1 MDTVKNTNG
10 NNSIISITELKQ
22 DDLEDYLKVDFDS
35 FYEKIKLAFG
45 NDKEAALN
53 IMRTEI
59 SENINNNRHY
69 TAMIENKIIGIIEI
83 VSNENIKTYIRD
95 LRTYVKYLGFFKGL
109 RAFIISL
116 FENPRLN
123 SKTVYI
129 DTVAVG
135 PAHRR
140 KGVAEKMLT
149 FIENLARENGKKALT
164 LWVAA
169 KNNNALNLYRKFGFT
184 VSSKKSSWI
193 AKRYTGYRDWLY
205 MKKEIS

>member
-1 MDTVKNTNG
+1 MDTAKNTNSD
-10 NNSIISITELKQ
+10 NSIISITELKQ
-22 DDLEDYLKVDFDS
+22 DNLEDYLSVDFDS

-59 SENINNNRHY
+59 AGNINNNRHY
-69 TAMIENKIIGIIEI
+69 TARIENKIIGIIEI

-95 LRTYVKYLGFFKGL
+95 LRTYVKYLDFFKGL

-123 SKTVYI
+123 SGTVYI
-129 DTVAVG
+129 DTVAVEPG
-135 PAHRR
+135 HRR

-149 FIENLARENGKKALT
+149 FIENLARKNGKNALT

-169 KNNNALNLYRKFGFT
+169 RNNNALSLYRKFGFT

-193 AKRYTGYRDWLY
+193 AERYTGYRDWLY

>member
-1 MDTVKNTNG
+1 MNTAKNTG
-10 NNSIISITELKQ
+10 DNNSVISITELKP
-22 DDLEDYLKVDFDS
+22 DNLEDYLKVDFDAFS
-35 FYEKIKLAFG
+35 EKIKLAFG

-59 SENINNNRHY
+59 AGNINNNRHY
-69 TAMIENKIIGIIEI
+69 IARIRNKIVGIIEI
-83 VSNENIKTYIRD
+83 VSSENIKTYIRD
-95 LRTYVKYLGFFKGL
+95 LRVYVKYLGFLKAL

-116 FENPRLN
+116 FENPKLN

-129 DTVAVG
+129 DTVAVEPG
-135 PAHRR
+135 HRR
-140 KGVAEKMLT
+140 KGVAEKMLA
-149 FIENLARENGKKALT
+149 FIENLAGKNGKKALT

-169 KNNNALNLYRKFGFT
+169 RNNNALNLYKKFGFT

-193 AKRYTGYRDWLY
+193 AERYTGYRDWLY

>member
-22 DDLEDYLKVDFDS
+22 DNLEDYLKVDFDS

-59 SENINNNRHY
+59 AENINNNRHY

-123 SKTVYI
+123 SGTVYI
-129 DTVAVG
+129 DTVAVEPG
-135 PAHRR
+135 HRR
-140 KGVAEKMLT
+140 KGAAEKMLA
-149 FIENLARENGKKALT
+149 FIENLARKNGKNALT

-169 KNNNALNLYRKFGFT
+169 RNNNALNLYRKLGFT

-193 AKRYTGYRDWLY
+193 AERYTGYRDWLY
-205 MKKEIS
+205 MKKEIF